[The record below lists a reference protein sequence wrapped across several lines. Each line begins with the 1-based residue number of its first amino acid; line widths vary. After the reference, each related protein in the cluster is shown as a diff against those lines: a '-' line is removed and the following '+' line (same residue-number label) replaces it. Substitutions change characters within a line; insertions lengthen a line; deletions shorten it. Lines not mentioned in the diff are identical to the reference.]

1 MHIIIFAI
9 LIAIILTA
17 ACNRQ
22 PQSLTS
28 LFPETIEGLQRVQLI
43 TSIQALEKINKL
55 HGKKIMV
62 LKQALKNEFF
72 KH

>member
-9 LIAIILTA
+9 LIVIILTA
-17 ACNRQ
+17 AYNRQ

-55 HGKKIMV
+55 HGKKIMI
-62 LKQALKNEFF
+62 LKQALKNKFF